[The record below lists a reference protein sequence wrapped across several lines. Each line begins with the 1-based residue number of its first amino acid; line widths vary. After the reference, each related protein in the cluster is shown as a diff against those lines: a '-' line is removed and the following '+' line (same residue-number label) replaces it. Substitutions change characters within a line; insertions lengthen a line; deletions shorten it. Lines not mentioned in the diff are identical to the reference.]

1 MAADGAVGSEVSVE
15 QRCAR
20 LRTRMQWILS
30 QVEAGACERAA
41 TGERDVPG
49 ESPWVSREEVSS
61 REEAHAHELSS
72 VESRY
77 TAHLDESRA
86 AHEAERSLLVEEIEG
101 QQTELVEQQAEMER
115 IKRELEGLR
124 GDVEASAASAR
135 RSALEA
141 QRATQ
146 DAERASARH
155 DAALAHARHD
165 AATEAAPRLE
175 TCLAALREAHGA
187 LGAAVLLVA
196 SGEPRDELAHAQRL
210 VSSAL
215 EGWEGGGTVPGTRPH
230 PIRTPGEGS
239 QHGWETPSAMLS
251 PSTRGREMLSA
262 RAGMGQAA
270 SPFKAS
276 LTPLFRASHLF
287 PPQPSNTSPCVHNF
301 PIETSPWSTHR
312 SFF

>member
-30 QVEAGACERAA
+30 QVEAGACERAP

-61 REEAHAHELSS
+61 REEVHAHELSS

-101 QQTELVEQQAEMER
+101 QQTELVEQQAEMEK

-155 DAALAHARHD
+155 DAALAHARSTVRVRHIPD
-165 AATEAAPRLE
+165 R
-175 TCLAALREAHGA
+175 LAA
-187 LGAAVLLVA
+187 
-196 SGEPRDELAHAQRL
+196 
-210 VSSAL
+210 
-215 EGWEGGGTVPGTRPH
+215 
-230 PIRTPGEGS
+230 
-239 QHGWETPSAMLS
+239 
-251 PSTRGREMLSA
+251 
-262 RAGMGQAA
+262 
-270 SPFKAS
+270 
-276 LTPLFRASHLF
+276 
-287 PPQPSNTSPCVHNF
+287 
-301 PIETSPWSTHR
+301 
-312 SFF
+312 